1 MTWEMFYFLCFIVG
15 LTLSLCSVVT
25 GHAHLPL
32 PHGWWH
38 HGSLG
43 HVTSGHPSGA
53 GHAAPMS
60 PINALTCT
68 AFLTWFG
75 GAGYLLTRYS
85 HLWILV
91 IVGLTV
97 ISGLTGAALVFGFIT
112 WLLSYE
118 QPLDPAAYVRV
129 GKVGRVTNPIR
140 PGGTGEIV
148 FSSAGIRQVCA
159 ARSEDG
165 TAIPQGTE
173 VIITQYERGIASV
186 VRFDLACERSG
197 HGSALGLDRLDG
209 GRGAEPHGD
218 PGPTVP

>member
-15 LTLSLCSVVT
+15 LMLSLCSVVS
-25 GHAHLPL
+25 GHVHLHL
-32 PHGWWH
+32 PHGWRH
-38 HGSLG
+38 HGSVG
-43 HVTSGHPSGA
+43 HVTTGHTPGA
-53 GHAAPMS
+53 GHDAQIPT
-60 PINALTCT
+60 INAMTCT

-75 GAGYLLTRYS
+75 GTGYLLLHYS
-85 HLWILV
+85 QLWALV
-91 IVGLTV
+91 IVGITV
-97 ISGLTGAALVFGFIT
+97 ISGLTGAALIFGFVT
-112 WLLSYE
+112 WLLGYE
-118 QPLDPAAYVRV
+118 QPLNAAAYGRV

-148 FSSAGIRQVCA
+148 FSSAGVRQVCA

-165 TAIPQGTE
+165 MALPQGTE

-197 HGSALGLDRLDG
+197 HGSALGMDRLDG